1 MTFQGTVSATNAIY
15 PSVNIT
21 AATITGAGLTS
32 TTINSYDIDADTDA
46 LVSVVIPAGQV
57 SGPAANAVLTIVES
71 TSVVSNND
79 YYIYFSTPVP
89 YGKPVTA
96 LIGFDR

>member
-1 MTFQGTVSATNAIY
+1 MTFQGTVSAIDAIY
-15 PSVNIT
+15 PAVNIG
-21 AATITGAGLTS
+21 GASVSQAGIPL
-32 TTINSYDIDADTDA
+32 TTINSYVVDSDTGA
-46 LVSVVIPAGQV
+46 LVSVAVIPTSSNSV
-57 SGPAANAVLTIVES
+57 ANAVLTIVES

-79 YYIYFSTPVP
+79 YYVYFSTPVP